1 MGFIKKN
8 KKGLTKIYVV
18 IYNSEYTI
26 KKASTIKKVWRDD
39 GRVTRKAKRAQET

>member
-26 KKASTIKKVWRDD
+26 IKASTIKNMER
-39 GRVTRKAKRAQET
+39 